1 MGREDHEVKIN
12 AIAKT
17 LDLADMGRSG
27 LRPYMSVLRLS
38 PVVVYFFSAAGAG
51 RRGVG
56 TEGTAIERA
65 PFFPTARTA
74 KK

>member
-1 MGREDHEVKIN
+1 VGRQNHEVKIN
-12 AIAKT
+12 GIAKT

-27 LRPYMSVLRLS
+27 LRPYVSVLRLS
-38 PVVVYFFSAAGAG
+38 SVVVYFFSGAG
-51 RRGVG
+51 RRGAG